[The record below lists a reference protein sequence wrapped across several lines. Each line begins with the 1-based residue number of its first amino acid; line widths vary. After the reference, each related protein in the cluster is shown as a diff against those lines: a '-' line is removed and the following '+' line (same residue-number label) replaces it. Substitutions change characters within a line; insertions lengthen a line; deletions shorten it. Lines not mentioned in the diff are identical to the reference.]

1 MFLRQCGNHTLAFFF
16 DFFREP
22 GMPLLDKAG
31 CQAEFQ
37 QGHGKSRRQVVEIR
51 AYFCELHGFDGLV
64 VELLYRIVQFVIKQ
78 LRFFHGVQV
87 LKSAP
92 IVARFP
98 VVTAYNGAM
107 KVIVCAVAA
116 LLLCAAA
123 VMLAPDAGAQ
133 NYPNR
138 TVRIVVPISAGGA
151 TDVFARTLA
160 IGYTEAWNQQVIVD
174 NRPGAGGMIGSE
186 MVAKAVPDGYTL
198 LMGNVA
204 PNAVNVSLFKKL
216 GFDPVKDFS
225 PVSLVAITP
234 NILVAH
240 PSQPVKTVKELLA
253 LAKAKPGALNFPSAG
268 VGSSSHLAGEL
279 LKSLA
284 KIDMVHVPFKGGGPA
299 LVAMIS
305 GEVQI
310 MFATMPAAM
319 PHVKSGKARA
329 IAVTT
334 SKRSQAMPELP
345 TIAEAGV
352 TGYEAS
358 TWYGLLAPAKT
369 PKPVVDR
376 LHADTVKI
384 LAGPARQRLEIQG
397 FEPVGGTPAEFSA
410 YIKSE
415 IVKWAKVI
423 KDANIPAE

>member
-1 MFLRQCGNHTLAFFF
+1 MNK
-16 DFFREP
+16 
-22 GMPLLDKAG
+22 PL
-31 CQAEFQ
+31 
-37 QGHGKSRRQVVEIR
+37 IW
-51 AYFCELHGFDGLV
+51 
-64 VELLYRIVQFVIKQ
+64 
-78 LRFFHGVQV
+78 
-87 LKSAP
+87 
-92 IVARFP
+92 IVA
-98 VVTAYNGAM
+98 
-107 KVIVCAVAA
+107 
-116 LLLCAAA
+116 LCAAA
-123 VMLAPDAGAQ
+123 GGAQ
-133 NYPNR
+133 AADVYPARPIRMIVAYPPGGGTDQVGRLMADQLTQPLGQNVILDNR
-138 TVRIVVPISAGGA
+138 GGA
-151 TDVFARTLA
+151 TGNIGTELAAR
-160 IGYTEAWNQQVIVD
+160 
-174 NRPGAGGMIGSE
+174 
-186 MVAKAVPDGYTL
+186 AVPDGYTL

-225 PVSLVAITP
+225 PISLVAITP

-240 PSQPVKTVKELLA
+240 PSLPVKTVKELLV
-253 LAKAKPGALNFPSAG
+253 LAKAKPGTLNFPSAG

-319 PHVKSGKARA
+319 PHVKSGKARP

-334 SKRSQAMPELP
+334 AKRSQAMPELP

-369 PKPVVDR
+369 PKPIIDR
-376 LHADTVKI
+376 LHVETVKI

-397 FEPVGGTPAEFSA
+397 FEPIGGTPAEFSA
-410 YIKSE
+410 YIRSE

-423 KDANIPAE
+423 RDANIPAE

>member
-1 MFLRQCGNHTLAFFF
+1 MRSATATLVLLSMMAGAMPVAFAA
-16 DFFREP
+16 DAWPARP
-22 GMPLLDKAG
+22 
-31 CQAEFQ
+31 
-37 QGHGKSRRQVVEIR
+37 IR
-51 AYFCELHGFDGLV
+51 M
-64 VELLYRIVQFVIKQ
+64 
-78 LRFFHGVQV
+78 
-87 LKSAP
+87 
-92 IVARFP
+92 IVAYPPGGGTDQVGR
-98 VVTAYNGAM
+98 VMADQLTQQLGQN
-107 KVIVCAVAA
+107 VI
-116 LLLCAAA
+116 L
-123 VMLAPDAGAQ
+123 D
-133 NYPNR
+133 NR
-138 TVRIVVPISAGGA
+138 GGA
-151 TDVFARTLA
+151 TGNIGTELAAR
-160 IGYTEAWNQQVIVD
+160 
-174 NRPGAGGMIGSE
+174 
-186 MVAKAVPDGYTL
+186 AVPDGYTL

-240 PSQPVKTVKELLA
+240 PSLPVKNLRDLLA
-253 LAKAKPGALNFPSAG
+253 LAKAKPGTLNFPSAG

-284 KIDMVHVPFKGGGPA
+284 KIGMVHVPFKGGGPA

-319 PHVKSGKARA
+319 PHVKSGKARP

-334 SKRSQAMPELP
+334 AKRSLAMPELP
-345 TIAEAGV
+345 TIAESGV
-352 TGYEAS
+352 AGYEAS
-358 TWYGLLAPAKT
+358 TWYGLLAPART
-369 PKPVVDR
+369 PKPIIDR
-376 LHADTVKI
+376 LHAETVKI
-384 LAGPARQRLEIQG
+384 LAGPVRQRLEVQG

-410 YIKSE
+410 HIKSE

>member
-1 MFLRQCGNHTLAFFF
+1 M
-16 DFFREP
+16 
-22 GMPLLDKAG
+22 K
-31 CQAEFQ
+31 
-37 QGHGKSRRQVVEIR
+37 QVVNTFVLLSLVLGAAQAALAADTWPTRPIR
-51 AYFCELHGFDGLV
+51 M
-64 VELLYRIVQFVIKQ
+64 
-78 LRFFHGVQV
+78 
-87 LKSAP
+87 
-92 IVARFP
+92 IVAYPPGGGTDQVGR
-98 VVTAYNGAM
+98 VMADQLTQHLGQN
-107 KVIVCAVAA
+107 VI
-116 LLLCAAA
+116 L
-123 VMLAPDAGAQ
+123 D
-133 NYPNR
+133 NR
-138 TVRIVVPISAGGA
+138 GGA
-151 TDVFARTLA
+151 TGNIGTELAAR
-160 IGYTEAWNQQVIVD
+160 
-174 NRPGAGGMIGSE
+174 
-186 MVAKAVPDGYTL
+186 AVPDGYTL

-225 PVSLVAITP
+225 PISLVAVTP

-240 PSQPVKTVKELLA
+240 PSLPVKTVKDLLT
-253 LAKAKPGALNFPSAG
+253 LAKAKPGTLNFPSAG

-319 PHVKSGKARA
+319 PHVKSGKARP

-334 SKRSQAMPELP
+334 AKRSLAMPELP

-352 TGYEAS
+352 AGYEAA

-369 PKPVVDR
+369 PKPIVDR
-376 LHADTVKI
+376 LHAETVKI
-384 LAGPARQRLEIQG
+384 LAGPVRQRLEAQG

-410 YIKSE
+410 YIKAE